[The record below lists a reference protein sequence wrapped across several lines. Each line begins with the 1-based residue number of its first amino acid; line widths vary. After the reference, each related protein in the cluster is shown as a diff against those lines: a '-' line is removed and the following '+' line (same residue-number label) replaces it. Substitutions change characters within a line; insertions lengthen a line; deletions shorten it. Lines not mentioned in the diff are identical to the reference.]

1 MSTRG
6 LYGFRK
12 DGVDKLTY
20 NHSDS
25 YPERLGK
32 KISIFCATNT
42 VEQMK
47 SIYDHIV
54 MIDES
59 VPPTK
64 VQIQEC
70 VKAGYYDGR
79 VSERSTDDW
88 YCLLRNLQGNFDE
101 LSDFATGNKKVYMS
115 DNSGF
120 IKDSLFC
127 EYAYIIN
134 LDEETLEFYTG
145 YQRKPCKG
153 NRYGEEK
160 DEGNDFYPCKMVL
173 EIPLKEITPVNTTVE
188 KMAEAARED
197 DDE

>member
-6 LYGFRK
+6 LYGLRK

-25 YPERLGK
+25 YPEWLGK
-32 KISIFCATNT
+32 KITVFCATNT

-47 SIYDHIV
+47 NIYDHIV

-64 VQIQEC
+64 AQIQEC

-79 VSERSTDDW
+79 VSEQSTDDW
-88 YCLLRNLQGNFDE
+88 YCLLRKLQGNFE
-101 LSDFATGNKKVYMS
+101 ALEALGMGEKKIYMS

-134 LDEETLEFYTG
+134 LDEETLEFYKG
-145 YQRKPCKG
+145 FQRKPCEG
-153 NRYGEEK
+153 NRYGEIE
-160 DEGNDFYPCKMVL
+160 DDGYYPCKMVL
-173 EIPLKEITPVNTTVE
+173 EIPLKEIAPVNTTVE
-188 KMAEAARED
+188 RMVSASRED